1 MLACVLA
8 CVFLGLGTAG
18 ARAQFTRFE
27 NYSDE
32 RGLGNTSVSALAQDA
47 DGYILLGTEAGL
59 YRYDGSRIT
68 PYDVS
73 VGLPPGEWVRKIMID
88 RAGRTWV
95 VTSDDIFV
103 RYDQRFTRVDVGA
116 ALDVRSPHLI
126 TLAGDSVIVDNGG
139 RFLRAFVGAH
149 AVGRFLPLFDQAML
163 AATPDLSQARFVEA
177 DTDGALLIGCGQ
189 AICRMKDGRITAF
202 GPEAGLPPDAWRAA
216 IRTPDGTLW
225 VRSVGRLAWRGPHDA
240 SFQVVTIPDG
250 HGQSYN
256 RIPSYLDL
264 VADRRGGILTQG
276 GDGLLD
282 WDGTRWRSYGHHEG
296 GLSATPIEAL
306 MFDREESLWIGS
318 MGHGAFRSV
327 GLGNWEH
334 WTADDGLPSDLIWG
348 MTRLRDGQFWVAT
361 FGDTVALDN
370 RPDSV
375 PGNIP
380 RSLVR
385 SIVRSIPGGSAVVQA
400 SRDGRLWAAPPDQP
414 LARFDGAR
422 NKLERFPVSAHV
434 STALLDRDDRLWLC
448 TAGGL
453 YLIADADAP
462 APAVH
467 PELVLSHVAFQVVLD
482 PSGAVWALTRDGLF
496 RRDAAGRFDL
506 VAAAVLPDGQSGGMA
521 FTPEGDLW
529 VFTESE
535 GVLRF
540 HPGPAGLRRLS
551 PLTASVLGSNDV
563 LFLHRDGRG
572 WMWVGTDHGIDVFD
586 GRSWRRFDKV
596 DGLISD
602 DMDQGSVYEDGDGSM
617 WFGTS
622 HGLSHLLDPTRPS
635 SATTLH
641 PLVTGVSVGRRSL
654 SPSPSIRI
662 DGSTASLVVRF
673 VDLDYAR
680 GNVAFRYRLRGLDTG
695 WNDTMGH
702 DVRYAGLPAG
712 EFRFE
717 LVAVDTVH
725 GEVSAPVGFT
735 LHIRAPWWRRVWFYG
750 LCALLAAAVLVGAWQ
765 GRVRLL
771 LGRQRRLEEMVGA
784 RTAEIEQARNELQRL
799 AMSDV
804 LTGLPNRRAIMGA
817 LDEAVAAASR
827 NETVLA
833 VLLCDIDHFK
843 SINDRFGHLAGD
855 KVLAAFGGRLGAVIS
870 AGETAGRYGGE
881 EFLVVLPGAPDLV
894 MERVAAIRSAISGP
908 PYQFGD
914 GSRVVTSSGGVA
926 FLRPSDTTV
935 TLVARADVALYKA
948 KENGRNR
955 IEMES
960 PDSGP
965 GSPQGEAAAVHHGS
979 PARLQVDAWNRTGR
993 GGSSAGRPG
1002 ARPASGAG
1010 RRAVRPALPAG
1021 GRHRAG
1027 RGHVVR
1033 GAAALAV
1040 ANPRQRV
1047 PGRLHPVRR
1056 NHRADAGDRRLGAAR
1071 RLPRGDGMAGNDEG
1085 FGQPVAVAVPPAGP
1099 GAEDRGD
1106 PGGNR
1111 VEAGPAGARGD
1122 GNGDDRRH
1130 GGGLNHARTA
1140 QGAGHQH
1147 RAGRFRHRLLVAE
1160 LPAHPAVH
1168 PDQDRQVVRAGAGR
1182 EAGSRRHRA
1191 RHRRPVRQPGRRCHR
1206 RRGRDRPPDRAASRA
1221 GLRGDPG
1228 VPHRPPVPA
1237 ARAARLDGR
1246 IRIKP
1251 FLRADVLR
1259 LDPCGAAGP

>member
-1 MLACVLA
+1 MPRLRDAILLACL
-8 CVFLGLGTAG
+8 FLGLATAG
-18 ARAQFTRFE
+18 ARAQFARFE
-27 NYSDE
+27 NYSDD

-59 YRYDGSRIT
+59 YRYDGSRIA

-103 RYDQRFTRVDVGA
+103 RYGQRFTRVDVGA

-139 RFLRAFVGAH
+139 RFLRASVGAR

-163 AATPDLSQARFVEA
+163 AATPDLSQARFVVA
-177 DTDGALLIGCGQ
+177 DTDGALLVGCGQ
-189 AICRMKDGRITAF
+189 AICRMKDRRITTY
-202 GPEAGLPPDAWRAA
+202 GPAAGLPPDAWRAA

-225 VRSVGRLAWRGPHDA
+225 ARSVERLAWRGPHDA

-250 HGQSYN
+250 HGQSYG

-282 WDGTRWRSYGHHEG
+282 WDGKRWRSYGHHEG

-361 FGDTVALDN
+361 FGDTVALDG
-370 RPDSV
+370 RPGSFTRNGSPSV
-375 PGNIP
+375 AP
-380 RSLVR
+380 SV
-385 SIVRSIPGGSAVVQA
+385 SRSIPGGSAVVQA
-400 SRDGRLWAAPPDQP
+400 SRDGRLWTAPPDQP

-422 NKLERFPVSAHV
+422 NKLERFPVSGHV
-434 STALLDRDDRLWLC
+434 STVLLDRDDQLWLC
-448 TAGGL
+448 TAAGL

-467 PELVLSHVAFQVVLD
+467 AELVLSHVAFQVALD
-482 PSGAVWALTRDGLF
+482 PSGTVWALTRDGLF

-521 FTPEGDLW
+521 FTPGGDLW

-540 HPGPAGLRRLS
+540 HPGPTGLQRLS

-563 LFLHRDGRG
+563 LFLHRDRRG

-586 GRSWRRFDKV
+586 GRSWRRFDKM
-596 DGLISD
+596 DGLISN
-602 DMDQGSVYEDGDGSM
+602 DMDQWSVYEDGDGSM

-622 HGLSHLLDPTRPS
+622 HGLSHLLDPARTPS
-635 SATTLH
+635 TTTLH
-641 PLVTGVSVGRRSL
+641 PLVTGLSIGRRTL

-712 EFRFE
+712 TFRFE

-750 LCALLAAAVLVGAWQ
+750 LCALLAAAALAGAWQ

-771 LGRQRRLEEMVGA
+771 LGWQRRLEEMVGA

-827 NETVLA
+827 TETVLA

-855 KVLAAFGGRLGAVIS
+855 KVLAAFGGRLSAIIG

-894 MERVAAIRSAISGP
+894 MARVAAIRSAISDP
-908 PYQFGD
+908 PYHFGD

-965 GSPQGEAAAVHHGS
+965 GSPQEEAAAPTMDRRRGS
-979 PARLQVDAWNRTGR
+979 RSMPGTERRPEGADHLLDDLERDLRLALAGEQFVLHYQPVVDVERDVVTSCEALLRWRSPTRGNVSPVDFIPFAETIGLMPEIGDWVLRAACREAGGWPEAMKVSVNLSPSQFHLPDLVQRIVGILAETGLKPARLELEVTETAMIADMAAASSMLEQLRALGISIALDDFGTGYSSLSFLRTLPFTRIKIDKSFVQELGVKPEAAAIVRAIAGLCDSLDAAVTAEGVETDHQIELLRELGCLEIQGYR
-993 GGSSAGRPG
+993 IGRPCPPHELRVWMD
-1002 ARPASGAG
+1002 AFASS
-1010 RRAVRPALPAG
+1010 
-1021 GRHRAG
+1021 HS
-1027 RGHVVR
+1027 
-1033 GAAALAV
+1033 
-1040 ANPRQRV
+1040 
-1047 PGRLHPVRR
+1047 
-1056 NHRADAGDRRLGAAR
+1056 
-1071 RLPRGDGMAGNDEG
+1071 
-1085 FGQPVAVAVPPAGP
+1085 
-1099 GAEDRGD
+1099 
-1106 PGGNR
+1106 
-1111 VEAGPAGARGD
+1111 VEP
-1122 GNGDDRRH
+1122 
-1130 GGGLNHARTA
+1130 T
-1140 QGAGHQH
+1140 
-1147 RAGRFRHRLLVAE
+1147 
-1160 LPAHPAVH
+1160 
-1168 PDQDRQVVRAGAGR
+1168 
-1182 EAGSRRHRA
+1182 S
-1191 RHRRPVRQPGRRCHR
+1191 
-1206 RRGRDRPPDRAASRA
+1206 
-1221 GLRGDPG
+1221 
-1228 VPHRPPVPA
+1228 
-1237 ARAARLDGR
+1237 
-1246 IRIKP
+1246 
-1251 FLRADVLR
+1251 
-1259 LDPCGAAGP
+1259 CG

>member
-1 MLACVLA
+1 MPSWFDRPMQRLRNAILFACLL
-8 CVFLGLGTAG
+8 LGLAAPG
-18 ARAQFTRFE
+18 ARAQFVRFE
-27 NYSDE
+27 NYTDD

-73 VGLPPGEWVRKIMID
+73 VGLPPGEWIRKIMTD
-88 RAGRTWV
+88 QAGRTWV
-95 VTSDDIFV
+95 VTSDDIYV
-103 RYDQRFTRVDVGA
+103 RYGQRFSKVDVGA
-116 ALDVRSPHLI
+116 ALYVRSPRLVA
-126 TLAGDSVIVDNGG
+126 LAGDSVIVDNGG
-139 RFLRAFVGAH
+139 RFLRASVGRH
-149 AVGRFLPLFDQAML
+149 AVGPFLPVFDQATL
-163 AATPDLSQARFVEA
+163 TATPDLAQARFVVA
-177 DTDGALLIGCGQ
+177 DTDGALLVGCGQ
-189 AICRMKDGRITAF
+189 AICRVKDGRIIAY
-202 GPEAGLPPDAWRAA
+202 GPADGLPADAWRAA
-216 IRTPDGTLW
+216 IRTTDGTLW
-225 VRSVGRLAWRGPHDA
+225 VRSVGHLAWRGPHDR
-240 SFQVVTIPDG
+240 SFRVVTIPDG
-250 HGQSYN
+250 RGQSYN

-306 MFDREESLWIGS
+306 LFDREGSLWIGS

-348 MTRLRDGQFWVAT
+348 MTRLQDGQFWVAT
-361 FGDTVALDN
+361 FGDTVALDS
-370 RPDSV
+370 RT
-375 PGNIP
+375 G
-380 RSLVR
+380 
-385 SIVRSIPGGSAVVQA
+385 SIPGGSAVVQA
-400 SRDGRLWAAPPDQP
+400 SRNGRLWAAPPDQP
-414 LARFDGAR
+414 LVRFDPAG
-422 NKLERFPVSAHV
+422 NKLERFPLSGHV
-434 STALLDRDDRLWLC
+434 STALVDRDDRLWLC

-453 YLIADADAP
+453 YVIADADAP

-467 PELVLSHVAFQVVLD
+467 AELVLSHVAFQVAPD
-482 PSGAVWALTRDGLF
+482 PSGAIWALTSDGLF
-496 RRDAAGRFDL
+496 RRDAAGRFGL
-506 VAAAVLPDGQSGGMA
+506 VTAGILPDGQSGGMA
-521 FTPEGDLW
+521 FTPDGDLW

-540 HPGPAGLRRLS
+540 HPSPTGLQRLS
-551 PLTASVLGSNDV
+551 PLTASELGSDDV
-563 LFLHRDGRG
+563 LFLHRDRRG
-572 WMWVGTDHGIDVFD
+572 WMWVGTDHGISVFD
-586 GRSWRRFDKV
+586 GRSWRRFDKD

-602 DMDQGSVYEDGDGSM
+602 DTDQWAVYEDGDGSM

-635 SATTLH
+635 SSTTLH
-641 PLVTGVSVGRRSL
+641 PLVTGLTVGRRTL

-662 DGSTASLVVRF
+662 DGSRASLVVRF

-717 LVAVDTVH
+717 LVAVDAVH

-735 LHIRAPWWRRVWFYG
+735 IHIRAPWWRRAWFYG
-750 LCALLAAAVLVGAWQ
+750 LCALAAAAVLVGAWQ

-817 LDEAVAAASR
+817 LDEAVAMASR
-827 NETVLA
+827 TETALA

-855 KVLAAFGGRLGAVIS
+855 KVLAAFGGRLGAIIGP
-870 AGETAGRYGGE
+870 AETAGRYGGE
-881 EFLVVLPGAPDLV
+881 EFLVVLPGARDTV
-894 MERVAAIRSAISGP
+894 MERVVAIRSAISDP

-935 TLVARADVALYKA
+935 TLVARADIALYKA

-960 PDSGP
+960 PESGP
-965 GSPQGEAAAVHHGS
+965 GWPQGEAAVSTTDRRRGS
-979 PARLQVDAWNRTGR
+979 RSMPGSEREPEEPDGSLDDLERDLRLALAGEQFVLHYQPVVDIERDVVTSCEALLRWRSPSRGNVPPGDFIPFAETVGLMPEIGDWVLRVACREAAGWPEAMKVSVNLSPSQFHLPDLVQRIVGILAETGLEPARLELEVTETAMIADTAAATSMLEQLRALGISIALDDFGTGYSSLSFLRTLPFTRIKIDKSFVQELGVKPEATAIVRAIAGLCDSLDAAVTAEGVESDHQIELLRELGCLEIQGYR
-993 GGSSAGRPG
+993 IGRPC
-1002 ARPASGAG
+1002 P
-1010 RRAVRPALPAG
+1010 PHEL
-1021 GRHRAG
+1021 
-1027 RGHVVR
+1027 
-1033 GAAALAV
+1033 
-1040 ANPRQRV
+1040 
-1047 PGRLHPVRR
+1047 RLWM
-1056 NHRADAGDRRLGAAR
+1056 DA
-1071 RLPRGDGMAGNDEG
+1071 
-1085 FGQPVAVAVPPAGP
+1085 F
-1099 GAEDRGD
+1099 
-1106 PGGNR
+1106 
-1111 VEAGPAGARGD
+1111 
-1122 GNGDDRRH
+1122 
-1130 GGGLNHARTA
+1130 
-1140 QGAGHQH
+1140 
-1147 RAGRFRHRLLVAE
+1147 
-1160 LPAHPAVH
+1160 
-1168 PDQDRQVVRAGAGR
+1168 
-1182 EAGSRRHRA
+1182 
-1191 RHRRPVRQPGRRCHR
+1191 
-1206 RRGRDRPPDRAASRA
+1206 AASHT
-1221 GLRGDPG
+1221 LEPTSPG
-1228 VPHRPPVPA
+1228 
-1237 ARAARLDGR
+1237 
-1246 IRIKP
+1246 
-1251 FLRADVLR
+1251 
-1259 LDPCGAAGP
+1259 